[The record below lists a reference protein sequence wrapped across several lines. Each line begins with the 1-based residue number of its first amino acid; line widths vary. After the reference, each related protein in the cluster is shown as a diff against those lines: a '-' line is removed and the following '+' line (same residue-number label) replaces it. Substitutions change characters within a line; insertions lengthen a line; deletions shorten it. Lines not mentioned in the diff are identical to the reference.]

1 VTNDEGKDMKEFIR
15 ILRMTVVGG
24 ALFLAP
30 FIVLIIILGKAIQLL
45 RLVTVPVAEHIPI
58 ESALG
63 LETPRFLAIVLL
75 LAVCF
80 LAGLFAQT
88 KIAKRLV
95 HWLEST
101 LLSNLPGYSFMK
113 NLGEEAAG
121 TAPAQR
127 QKAVI
132 VQFDDAWQIGFIV
145 ERIEG
150 EKVVVFIPD
159 APSPWTGGVFIFDEN
174 RVKTLEVPSTV
185 AIKSLQRLG
194 EGTGALVKGNL

>member
-1 VTNDEGKDMKEFIR
+1 MKEFIR
-15 ILRMTVVGG
+15 LLRMTVVGG

-30 FIVLIIILGKAIQLL
+30 FIIIIIILGKAIQLL
-45 RLVTVPVAEHIPI
+45 RVITVPLAEHIPI
-58 ESALG
+58 ESAIG
-63 LETPRFLAIVLL
+63 LETPRLLAIIILI
-75 LAVCF
+75 AICF

-88 KIAKRLV
+88 KIAKRIV

-121 TAPAQR
+121 TAPAHR
-127 QKAVI
+127 QQAVI

-174 RVKTLEVPSTV
+174 RVKPLKVPSTS

-194 EGTGALVKGNL
+194 EGTGALLKEKL